1 MAAQQII
8 TSSGTVNVRCMVDEA
23 EAAVAWYTKHLGFRQ
38 LSNLAPAFAD
48 VLLGSCLVLMW
59 RTRRN
64 PDARDDF
71 RRCVGA

>member
-48 VLLGSCLVLMW
+48 VLLGSCLV
-59 RTRRN
+59 
-64 PDARDDF
+64 
-71 RRCVGA
+71 